1 MPFALVFVG
10 LIMIV
15 VGVRNTQAEFGAQVA
30 ADFTGE
36 GNFIWWLASL
46 GAVGALGYVPALK
59 KFSIAFMTLIIIAM
73 LIAQQRSGG
82 TGGFFEKFSE
92 ALKLGPVAP
101 KSGGDGSSA
110 SGGTSDNGAL
120 TAGANALGSGI
131 YMETG
136 DSARKNAETTAD
148 IVKMFFF

>member
-15 VGVRNTQAEFGAQVA
+15 VGVRNTQAEFGAEVA
-30 ADFTGE
+30 ADFTGP

-46 GAVGALGYVPALK
+46 GAVGALGYIPAMK

-73 LIAQQRSGG
+73 LIAQQRAGG

-92 ALKLGPVAP
+92 ALKMGPVAP
-101 KSGGDGSSA
+101 QSGGNG
-110 SGGTSDNGAL
+110 SGGASDNGAL

-131 YMETG
+131 YHETG
-136 DSARKNAETTAD
+136 DSARQNAETVAN
-148 IVKMFFF
+148 IAKMFFF